1 MSRPLII
8 HERRTNRSAEPA
20 GLREAKRHPGF
31 EIRKKTDG
39 EIGSTDIRRPD
50 WVDSQLY
57 PFEDRWMILDG
68 HRVHYV
74 DEGPRDATVLLFV
87 HPGAGWSFTY
97 RYHIQQ
103 LKNEFRCVAPDLPG
117 YGLSEAADGY
127 GYTLQEQAS
136 VLEQFVE
143 ALDLRRI
150 VAWANDGGGPTVV
163 LALSDHT
170 DRVLGLVVGGTFG
183 WSIKPYRMVV
193 WPLRIFTRRVLRA
206 VNRYTN
212 FLAWSM
218 GSKMALGT
226 RTLTKIE
233 RAHYTR
239 PFKERDSRSGT
250 LKLYA
255 SFLDHET
262 QEVLDR
268 ALPAF
273 RDKPVLIQFGEKDAM
288 TKEQWHMR
296 WADELP
302 HNRTILLPGVRH
314 FSFEGNPEETVQ
326 NFRDWWNEIR
336 ETLNEPALAAGTA

>member
-8 HERRTNRSAEPA
+8 HERRTNRSAEPGRIERGEA
-20 GLREAKRHPGF
+20 SSRLRDPEENGR
-31 EIRKKTDG
+31 RN
-39 EIGSTDIRRPD
+39 GSTDIRRPD

-74 DEGPRDATVLLFV
+74 DEGPREAPVLLFV

-127 GYTLQEQAS
+127 RYTLQEQAD

-193 WPLRIFTRRVLRA
+193 WPLRVFTSRVFRA

-226 RTLTKIE
+226 RRLTKAE
-233 RAHYTR
+233 RPQYTQ
-239 PFKERDSRSGT
+239 PFRERD
-250 LKLYA
+250 L
-255 SFLDHET
+255 
-262 QEVLDR
+262 
-268 ALPAF
+268 
-273 RDKPVLIQFGEKDAM
+273 
-288 TKEQWHMR
+288 
-296 WADELP
+296 
-302 HNRTILLPGVRH
+302 
-314 FSFEGNPEETVQ
+314 
-326 NFRDWWNEIR
+326 
-336 ETLNEPALAAGTA
+336 

>member
-1 MSRPLII
+1 MNAEQTDQL
-8 HERRTNRSAEPA
+8 NRA
-20 GLREAKRHPGF
+20 GLREAKHHPGF

-193 WPLRIFTRRVLRA
+193 WPLRIFTSRVLRA

-288 TKEQWHMR
+288 TREQWHMR

-314 FSFEGNPEETVQ
+314 FTFEGNPEETVQ

>member
-1 MSRPLII
+1 
-8 HERRTNRSAEPA
+8 
-20 GLREAKRHPGF
+20 LREAKRHPGF

-74 DEGPRDATVLLFV
+74 DEGPRDAPVLLFV

-117 YGLSEAADGY
+117 YGLSEAGDGY
-127 GYTLQEQAS
+127 RYTLQEQAD

-193 WPLRIFTRRVLRA
+193 WPLRIFTSRVFRA

-288 TKEQWHMR
+288 TREQWHMR

-314 FSFEGNPEETVQ
+314 FTFEGNPEETVQ

>member
-1 MSRPLII
+1 MNAEQTDQL
-8 HERRTNRSAEPA
+8 NRA

-74 DEGPRDATVLLFV
+74 DEGPRDAPVLLFV

-127 GYTLQEQAS
+127 RYTLQEQAD

-193 WPLRIFTRRVLRA
+193 WPLRIFTSRVLRA

-314 FSFEGNPEETVQ
+314 FTFEGNPEETVQ

>member
-1 MSRPLII
+1 
-8 HERRTNRSAEPA
+8 
-20 GLREAKRHPGF
+20 
-31 EIRKKTDG
+31 
-39 EIGSTDIRRPD
+39 
-50 WVDSQLY
+50 
-57 PFEDRWMILDG
+57 MILDG

-74 DEGPRDATVLLFV
+74 DEGPRDAPVLLFV

-127 GYTLQEQAS
+127 RYTLQEQAD

-193 WPLRIFTRRVLRA
+193 WPLRVFTSRVFRA

-212 FLAWSM
+212 LLAWSM

-226 RTLTKIE
+226 RALTKAE
-233 RAHYTR
+233 RGQYTL
-239 PFKERDSRSGT
+239 PFKERNSRNRT

-255 SFLDHET
+255 SFLEGSPRFPGQACADPVWREGCYDQGTMAH
-262 QEVLDR
+262 
-268 ALPAF
+268 ALGGRTAP
-273 RDKPVLIQFGEKDAM
+273 Q
-288 TKEQWHMR
+288 
-296 WADELP
+296 P
-302 HNRTILLPGVRH
+302 HNPPARGQA
-314 FSFEGNPEETVQ
+314 FY
-326 NFRDWWNEIR
+326 FRGKPRGDSSK
-336 ETLNEPALAAGTA
+336 LS

>member
-1 MSRPLII
+1 MNSEQTDQL
-8 HERRTNRSAEPA
+8 NRA

-39 EIGSTDIRRPD
+39 ESGSTDIRRPD

-74 DEGPRDATVLLFV
+74 DEGPKDATVLLFV

-127 GYTLQEQAS
+127 RYTLQEQAD

-150 VAWANDGGGPTVV
+150 VAWANDGGGPTAV
-163 LALSDHT
+163 LALSHHV

-193 WPLRIFTRRVLRA
+193 WPLRVFTSRVFRG

-226 RTLTKIE
+226 RTLSKEE
-233 RAHYTR
+233 RGQYTR
-239 PFKERDSRSGT
+239 PFKNRNTRNRA
-250 LKLYA
+250 LRLFA
-255 SFLDHET
+255 SFNDHST
-262 QEVLDR
+262 QEDLDR
-268 ALPAF
+268 ALLAF
-273 RDKPVLIQFGEKDAM
+273 LEKPVLIQFGEGDPM
-288 TKEQWHMR
+288 TGQHWPER
-296 WADELP
+296 WAKETP
-302 HNRTILLPGVRH
+302 NNRLILLPRVKH
-314 FSFEGNPEETVQ
+314 FTFEGDPEATVE
-326 NFRDWWNEIR
+326 NFRSWWADTFAMPRIN
-336 ETLNEPALAAGTA
+336 AH

>member
-1 MSRPLII
+1 MNAEQTDQP
-8 HERRTNRSAEPA
+8 NRA
-20 GLREAKRHPGF
+20 GSREANPGF
-31 EIRKKTDG
+31 EIRDKTDG
-39 EIGSTDIRRPD
+39 EVGSTGVRRPD

-74 DEGPRDATVLLFV
+74 DEGPRDAPVLLFV

-193 WPLRIFTRRVLRA
+193 WPLRIFTSRVLRA

-288 TKEQWHMR
+288 TREQWHMR

-314 FSFEGNPEETVQ
+314 FTFEGNPEETVQ

>member
-1 MSRPLII
+1 MNAEQNDQP
-8 HERRTNRSAEPA
+8 NRA
-20 GLREAKRHPGF
+20 GLREATRHQGF
-31 EIRKKTDG
+31 EIRDKTDG
-39 EIGSTDIRRPD
+39 EVGSTDIRRAD

-57 PFEDRWMILDG
+57 PFEDRWMILVG

-97 RYHIQQ
+97 RYQIAQ

-193 WPLRIFTRRVLRA
+193 WPLRIFTSRVLRA

-288 TKEQWHMR
+288 TREQWHMR

-314 FSFEGNPEETVQ
+314 FTFEGNPEETVQ

>member
-1 MSRPLII
+1 MNAEQTDQL
-8 HERRTNRSAEPA
+8 NRA

-74 DEGPRDATVLLFV
+74 DEGPRDAPVLLFV

-127 GYTLQEQAS
+127 GYTLQEQAD

-193 WPLRIFTRRVLRA
+193 WPLRVFTSRVFRA

-226 RTLTKIE
+226 RALTKAE
-233 RAHYTR
+233 RGQYTL
-239 PFKERDSRSGT
+239 PFKVRNSRNRT

-255 SFLDHET
+255 SFLDHAT
-262 QEVLDR
+262 QEALDR
-268 ALPAF
+268 VLPAF

-288 TKEQWHMR
+288 TREQWHMR

-314 FSFEGNPEETVQ
+314 FTFEGNPEGTVQ

-336 ETLNEPALAAGTA
+336 ETLNEPALAAGTV

>member
-1 MSRPLII
+1 M
-8 HERRTNRSAEPA
+8 
-20 GLREAKRHPGF
+20 
-31 EIRKKTDG
+31 
-39 EIGSTDIRRPD
+39 
-50 WVDSQLY
+50 
-57 PFEDRWMILDG
+57 
-68 HRVHYV
+68 
-74 DEGPRDATVLLFV
+74 
-87 HPGAGWSFTY
+87 
-97 RYHIQQ
+97 
-103 LKNEFRCVAPDLPG
+103 
-117 YGLSEAADGY
+117 
-127 GYTLQEQAS
+127 
-136 VLEQFVE
+136 
-143 ALDLRRI
+143 
-150 VAWANDGGGPTVV
+150 

-193 WPLRIFTRRVLRA
+193 WPLRIFTSRVFRA

-288 TKEQWHMR
+288 TREQWHMR

-314 FSFEGNPEETVQ
+314 FTFEGNPEETVQ